1 MSEQSPGGIE
11 LLTIDDYV
19 IAGVS
24 EFRFE
29 VDRALGAEFREC
41 VSKACAPQHLVK
53 EQLLLRFIG
62 YSPNRGHNAEVV
74 LRDLAN
80 GGVGGGNDFD
90 YLREDG
96 VRNLRST
103 EFFGNVNRPKTTLRK
118 CIKLFDWPGPGVIA
132 FR

>member
-41 VSKACAPQHLVK
+41 VSKACA
-53 EQLLLRFIG
+53 
-62 YSPNRGHNAEVV
+62 
-74 LRDLAN
+74 
-80 GGVGGGNDFD
+80 
-90 YLREDG
+90 
-96 VRNLRST
+96 RST
-103 EFFGNVNRPKTTLRK
+103 SLKSSFCCGSSDTVRIAATTPSCFERSGQWRSRRRK
-118 CIKLFDWPGPGVIA
+118 R
-132 FR
+132 FRLPSRGWRKKPPVHPIFWERSSTKDP